1 MLKAMKYWRY
11 LIMTN
16 KKFDIYKFSEKAG
29 ITVKNIIIPALCVVL
44 TLSVTKQSNTIR
56 NKKIKK

>member
-1 MLKAMKYWRY
+1 
-11 LIMTN
+11 MTN